1 MLCLARIACRS
12 FWLQIDDSIWGDKS
26 GGQCSVVWCRVTLW
40 DSSQS
45 STTSRDMRSTN
56 NHLEVRTGPPDNY
69 CRGGYPSQPVNRIWN
84 SWFADNDNHHDVGL
98 NYGDKLSQLNN
109 RNRRW
114 YKWYLSNP
122 TGDTP
127 KNDLCEAKRLPFFQ
141 NRRSFIN
148 CFRFVA
154 VNGDAG
160 GSRFGCFSHSDSQVT
175 VHCVH

>member
-40 DSSQS
+40 DCSQS

-69 CRGGYPSQPVNRIWN
+69 CRGGYPSQPVNRKWN

-114 YKWYLSNP
+114 YEMILRQSNWRYTKKWFMRSEETTIFSEQKIIYQLFQICC
-122 TGDTP
+122 G
-127 KNDLCEAKRLPFFQ
+127 KWRCRRLQIRLF
-141 NRRSFIN
+141 
-148 CFRFVA
+148 
-154 VNGDAG
+154 
-160 GSRFGCFSHSDSQVT
+160 
-175 VHCVH
+175 